1 MIPLVFATHNSNKLY
16 EVQSLLQSSRFKLQ
30 SLSDLNITE
39 EIPETKETIAE
50 NAIQKAEY
58 LYENYKI
65 NCFADDTGL
74 CIAALDG
81 SPGVYSARYAGPQ
94 KDSAANMSKVLMEL
108 EGVENR
114 EAYFETVIAL
124 IIDGKKHTFNGIC
137 EGFITTEPRGKDGF
151 GYDPIFVPKGFSKTF
166 AEMPLEEKNKISH
179 RAKSVDQLVTF
190 LKSF

>member
-1 MIPLVFATHNSNKLY
+1 MIPLVFATHNNNKLY
-16 EVQSLLQSSRFKLQ
+16 EVESLLQSSKFKLR
-30 SLSDLNITE
+30 SLSDLNILE
-39 EIPETKETIAE
+39 DIPETSDTIAE

-58 LYENYKI
+58 LYIKYKL

-74 CIAALDG
+74 CIAALNG
-81 SPGVYSARYAGPQ
+81 RPGVYSARYAGPE
-94 KDSAANMSKVLMEL
+94 KNSNANMSKVLMEL

-124 IIDGKKHTFNGIC
+124 IIDGKKYTFNGIC

-166 AEMPLEEKNKISH
+166 AEMSLEEKNKISH